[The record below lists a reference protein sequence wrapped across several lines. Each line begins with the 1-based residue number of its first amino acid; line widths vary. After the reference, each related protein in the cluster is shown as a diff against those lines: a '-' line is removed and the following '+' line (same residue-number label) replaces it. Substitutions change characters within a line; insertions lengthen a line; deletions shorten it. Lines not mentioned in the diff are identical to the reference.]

1 MAKTKIEKDTSE
13 RWLLTYSDLMN
24 LLLILFI
31 ILFSMSQLNAK
42 KAAAV
47 SSSLQQGFS
56 GSSSS
61 SAASAGTGSDG
72 GTGTGSGTGTGT
84 EGTGTGTG
92 SGGTGADAYW
102 TVDEYGQFYQEVTKL
117 IKDQNLTDKVAA
129 KLDNTGIVISFKDT
143 VLFPSGSAVL
153 SSDALG
159 LIDNIGGL
167 LYGLNYSYILVEGH
181 TDTDPINTAKYPD
194 NLALSSDRAGNVWR
208 ELVKCGLPPDSMAAI
223 GYGEYRP
230 VAANDS
236 AEHKAQNRRVVITI
250 LKQPA
255 STATITQ
262 GEVVSATPA
271 PSGAAA
277 SAGAQASAGA
287 SAATAASAAASAAP
301 STEAKK

>member
-1 MAKTKIEKDTSE
+1 MAKTKVEKDTSE

-31 ILFSMSQLNAK
+31 ILYSSSQLNAK
-42 KAAAV
+42 KAAQV
-47 SSSLQQGFS
+47 SNSLQQGFNNT
-56 GSSSS
+56 
-61 SAASAGTGSDG
+61 SASESAN
-72 GTGTGSGTGTGT
+72 TGTGT
-84 EGTGTGTG
+84 DMKGEGTGTG

-102 TVDEYGQFYQEVTKL
+102 TVDEYGEFYQEITKL
-117 IKDQNLTDKVAA
+117 ISDDGLTDKVAA

-153 SSDALG
+153 SQDAAE
-159 LIDNIGGL
+159 LIDHIGGL

-181 TDTDPINTAKYPD
+181 TDTDPINTSKYPD

-208 ELVKCGLPPDSMAAI
+208 ELVKCGLLPNSMAAI

-230 VAANDS
+230 IVANDT

-255 STATITQ
+255 TTATITQ
-262 GEVVSATPA
+262 GQVTSASP
-271 PSGAAA
+271 
-277 SAGAQASAGA
+277 
-287 SAATAASAAASAAP
+287 SAATNSVQTPATPSAQTSSGAPKAPASPEAS
-301 STEAKK
+301 K

>member
-1 MAKTKIEKDTSE
+1 MAKPKVEKDTSE

-31 ILFSMSQLNAK
+31 ILYSSSQLNAK
-42 KAAAV
+42 KAAQV
-47 SSSLQQGFS
+47 SNSLQQGFG
-56 GSSSS
+56 GSA
-61 SAASAGTGSDG
+61 AASASASADAAGS
-72 GTGTGSGTGTGT
+72 GTGT

-92 SGGTGADAYW
+92 AGGTGADAYW
-102 TVDEYGQFYQEVTKL
+102 TVDEYGEFYQEITKL
-117 IKDQNLTDKVAA
+117 IKDDNLTDKVAA

-153 SSDALG
+153 SADAKG
-159 LIDNIGGL
+159 LIDNIGAL

-181 TDTDPINTAKYPD
+181 TDTDPINTPKYPD

-208 ELVKCGLPPDSMAAI
+208 ELVGCGLLPNSMAAI

-230 VAANDS
+230 IAANDT

-255 STATITQ
+255 TTATITQ
-262 GEVVSATPA
+262 GEVQSTA
-271 PSGAAA
+271 PSDAA
-277 SAGAQASAGA
+277 SAQPS
-287 SAATAASAAASAAP
+287 TAASAAP
-301 STEAKK
+301 SAKASAEASSEATKK

>member
-1 MAKTKIEKDTSE
+1 MAKVKLEKDTSE

-42 KAAAV
+42 KAQAV

-56 GSSSS
+56 GGSQSTDAN
-61 SAASAGTGSDG
+61 SASGSGSGSGTGAE
-72 GTGTGSGTGTGT
+72 GSGTGTGA
-84 EGTGTGTG
+84 
-92 SGGTGADAYW
+92 GGTGADAYW

-117 IKDQNLTDKVAA
+117 IKDDNLTDKVAA

-143 VLFPSGSAVL
+143 VLFPSGSAIL
-153 SSDALG
+153 GSDALG

-262 GEVVSATPA
+262 GQVVSGTPA
-271 PSGAAA
+271 A
-277 SAGAQASAGA
+277 SGAQASAGA
-287 SAATAASAAASAAP
+287 AATQAPAASAAASPAA
-301 STEAKK
+301 SAETKK

>member
-1 MAKTKIEKDTSE
+1 MAKVKLEKDTSE

-56 GSSSS
+56 GSSASN
-61 SAASAGTGSDG
+61 AAGTASSAGTDSGA
-72 GTGTGSGTGTGT
+72 GTGAQGSGTGTGA
-84 EGTGTGTG
+84 
-92 SGGTGADAYW
+92 GGTGADAYW

-129 KLDNTGIVISFKDT
+129 KLDDTGIVISFKDT

-153 SSDALG
+153 SADALG

-181 TDTDPINTAKYPD
+181 TDTDPISTAKYPD

-208 ELVKCGLPPDSMAAI
+208 ELVRSGLPPDSMAAI

-255 STATITQ
+255 STATITK

-271 PSGAAA
+271 PSGA
-277 SAGAQASAGA
+277 Q
-287 SAATAASAAASAAP
+287 TSAAASQTPAA
-301 STEAKK
+301 SAEASAEAKK

>member
-1 MAKTKIEKDTSE
+1 MAKTKVEKDTSE

-31 ILFSMSQLNAK
+31 ILYSSSQLNAK
-42 KAAAV
+42 KAAQV
-47 SSSLQQGFS
+47 SNSLQQGF
-56 GSSSS
+56 GG
-61 SAASAGTGSDG
+61 SAAATASANTS
-72 GTGTGSGTGTGT
+72 SGTGA
-84 EGTGTGTG
+84 EGTG

-102 TVDEYGQFYQEVTKL
+102 TVDEYGEFYQEITKL
-117 IKDQNLTDKVAA
+117 IKNDNLTDKVAA

-153 SSDALG
+153 STDAKG
-159 LIDNIGGL
+159 LIDNIGAL

-181 TDTDPINTAKYPD
+181 TDTDPINTSKYPD

-208 ELVKCGLPPDSMAAI
+208 ELVGCGLLPNSMAAI

-230 VAANDS
+230 IAANDTV
-236 AEHKAQNRRVVITI
+236 EHKAQNRRVVITI

-262 GEVVSATPA
+262 GEVQSAI
-271 PSGAAA
+271 PSGAA
-277 SAGAQASAGA
+277 SAQP
-287 SAATAASAAASAAP
+287 SAAASTVPSAKA
-301 STEAKK
+301 STEASPKATKK

>member
-1 MAKTKIEKDTSE
+1 MAKVKLEKDTSE

-42 KAAAV
+42 KAQAV

-56 GSSSS
+56 GGSQSASDSGASGSSSGS
-61 SAASAGTGSDG
+61 GTGAE
-72 GTGTGSGTGTGT
+72 GSGTGTGA
-84 EGTGTGTG
+84 
-92 SGGTGADAYW
+92 GGTGADAYW
-102 TVDEYGQFYQEVTKL
+102 TVDEYGQFYQEITKL
-117 IKDQNLTDKVAA
+117 IKDDNLTDKVAA

-143 VLFPSGSAVL
+143 VLFPSGSAIL
-153 SSDALG
+153 GSDALG

-262 GEVVSATPA
+262 GQVVSGTPA
-271 PSGAAA
+271 A
-277 SAGAQASAGA
+277 SGAQASAGA
-287 SAATAASAAASAAP
+287 AATQAPAASAAASPAA
-301 STEAKK
+301 SAETKK

>member
-1 MAKTKIEKDTSE
+1 MKTKLEKDTSE

-31 ILFSMSQLNAK
+31 ILYSSSQLNAK
-42 KAAAV
+42 KAAQV
-47 SSSLQQGFS
+47 SSSLQQGF
-56 GSSSS
+56 GNTS
-61 SAASAGTGSDG
+61 SATSSAGTGTG
-72 GTGTGSGTGTGT
+72 GTGTGTAAGTGSGT
-84 EGTGTGTG
+84 EGSGTGTG

-117 IKDQNLTDKVAA
+117 IEDQKLTDKVAA

-143 VLFPSGSAVL
+143 VLFQSGSAVL
-153 SSDALG
+153 NSDALG

-181 TDTDPINTAKYPD
+181 TDTDPINTPKYPD

-262 GEVVSATPA
+262 GEVVSASPA
-271 PSGAAA
+271 PSGA
-277 SAGAQASAGA
+277 
-287 SAATAASAAASAAP
+287 TTSAAASASP
-301 STEAKK
+301 SAKS